1 MYDKC
6 LFFNES
12 LILHACA
19 KSMYQASPRGGGG
32 GLGMRL
38 GHSMLI
44 MKELPHE
51 LVQSDGNGTDFSN
64 DMREKV
70 PVSSDSRVAF
80 QETLCEVVGSGLSC
94 VA

>member
-1 MYDKC
+1 MRVCKKC
-6 LFFNES
+6 VPGLS
-12 LILHACA
+12 
-19 KSMYQASPRGGGG
+19 SGGRG

-70 PVSSDSRVAF
+70 SVSSDSRVAF
-80 QETLCEVVGSGLSC
+80 QETLCEVVDKN
-94 VA
+94 A